1 MARPNSCGA
10 ELAHHRAVQS
20 KWLDEGQTLSCELDP
35 EHAGRHLQPAA
46 THARAV
52 GKPVYFAWNDEGYLN
67 LI

>member
-1 MARPNSCGA
+1 
-10 ELAHHRAVQS
+10 VQS